1 MNFEDL
7 LSDILSNPEK
17 LLDSSYTDEQILEI
31 QKKLNP
37 YGKVGGPSFKENKK
51 VAAVSYTNLRED
63 YIRRLTMTS
72 FTSFIYQMFKEW
84 EVPYNDL
91 IIPSTSNFSLNTEEL
106 IKKLEDTLAI
116 AKEADKATKN
126 ALVLKQE
133 MLMYELDESSDKS
146 KVENM
151 QTEVSA
157 ETARGIGLSYV
168 ASYMSAK
175 ISVDVHS
182 SIHQIAKLG
191 MEYPDFRQMIANNPP
206 PTHNFPKESAKAII
220 KSFLDYYL
228 KYDISTHVRSAH
240 DLKTIQDALVEQK
253 IGDTHSLVDIKDPS
267 HLTLQAIKS
276 KILVSDEHKAYVDTI
291 TNNKKSLECVVHVLL
306 DKELTES
313 VRIATTNPFE
323 FRHYLYPLYVPQDI
337 KTVNIPPQDSF
348 HRWSYY
354 TEVNYDQLR
363 ILTEA
368 IYPERPDLDWAI
380 ALWDTFEGSQ
390 SEIDAAFE
398 KHCQK
403 YQDNIPSSIKAIEF
417 GSWSILADFNKN
429 RENIQFYNKNTEVLK
444 RILDRHADD
453 KNIGAELMRNRV
465 RQTKARNIADAGPD
479 AVGLNNYK
487 RNVVEGKKDL
497 SRRGVEQVISASEM
511 KRLEKSNGNIKL
523 AKEFEYLEQ
532 LEKTIHDLSDIKKY
546 RTLTATEENDLHDA
560 LQNIER
566 AREMSIVPEDS
577 IQVDVFTT
585 DSLTGGFS
593 KTHFYTKAE
602 APEHLSKEATAQY
615 AVDNIN
621 VDFSKRTD
629 SDRKQEAMLQ

>member
-1 MNFEDL
+1 M
-7 LSDILSNPEK
+7 
-17 LLDSSYTDEQILEI
+17 Y
-31 QKKLNP
+31 
-37 YGKVGGPSFKENKK
+37 
-51 VAAVSYTNLRED
+51 
-63 YIRRLTMTS
+63 
-72 FTSFIYQMFKEW
+72 KEW
-84 EVPYNDL
+84 EVPYNNL
-91 IIPSTSNFSLNTEEL
+91 VISSPSNFSLNTEEL
-106 IKKLEDTLAI
+106 IKKLEDTLTI

-126 ALVLKQE
+126 ALSLKQE
-133 MLMYELDESSDKS
+133 MLIYELDESSDKS
-146 KVENM
+146 KLTNM
-151 QTEVSA
+151 QSEVSA

-168 ASYMSAK
+168 AAYMSAK
-175 ISVDVHS
+175 VSIDSHS
-182 SIHQIAKLG
+182 NINHIAKLG
-191 MEYPDFRQMIANNPP
+191 MEYSDFRQMIANNPP
-206 PTHNFPKESAKAII
+206 PTNNIPKESAKAII

-228 KYDISTHVRSAH
+228 NYDISTHVRSAH
-240 DLKTIQDALVEQK
+240 DLKTIQSALIEQK
-253 IGDTHSLVDIKDPS
+253 IGNTYTLIDTKDPS
-267 HLTLQAIKS
+267 HLTLKAIKS
-276 KILVSDEHKAYVDTI
+276 NIEVSDEHKTYVNTI
-291 TNNKKSLECVVHVLL
+291 LNNKKSLECVVHVLL
-306 DKELTES
+306 DKELTEA
-313 VRIATTNPFE
+313 VRIATTNSNE

-337 KTVNIPPQDSF
+337 KNVNIPPQDSF

-368 IYPERPDLDWAI
+368 LYPERPDLDWAI
-380 ALWDTFEGSQ
+380 ALWDIFEGSQ
-390 SEIDAAFE
+390 SEIDVAFE

-403 YQDNIPSSIKAIEF
+403 YQDDIPSSIKAIEF

-465 RQTKARNIADAGPD
+465 RQTKAKNISDTGPD

-532 LEKTIHDLSDIKKY
+532 LEKTICDLSDIKKY
-546 RTLTATEENDLHDA
+546 RALTANEENNLSDA

-615 AVDNIN
+615 AIDNIN
-621 VDFSKRTD
+621 VDFSKRTE
-629 SDRKQEAMLQ
+629 SDKKQEAML